1 MVMQT
6 TGFKQEDMQLSLVQ
20 PEINSVSTHSK
31 RSSLS
36 HSEFKQT
43 RKGQTNLLLTGS
55 LSPVCW
61 LQLILLKMFTTG
73 LTEQCV

>member
-20 PEINSVSTHSK
+20 PEINAVSTHSK

-43 RKGQTNLLLTGS
+43 RKGQTNLLLTGT

-61 LQLILLKMFTTG
+61 PQLVLLKMFTTA